1 MKNCNSILSLGE
13 VDKYEYLAGEEILP
27 SGSSHIIQQGRF
39 TYFPLGKSFEKQT
52 QAVEEKEKTNA
63 SI

>member
-1 MKNCNSILSLGE
+1 MKNCSSILSLGE

-39 TYFPLGKSFEKQT
+39 TYFPLGKSFEK
-52 QAVEEKEKTNA
+52 
-63 SI
+63 